1 MLSTHKI
8 AAAALVSVAVTVA
21 ASGCSG
27 KSDAP
32 ESSTSGSATSS
43 SGSVSS
49 TSAKA
54 QPATK
59 TPVSTPAEVAGP
71 NRTIGDYV
79 AENGITETVIRR
91 GDPGPVIDLPVPDGW
106 EPTDELGDVA
116 PYGAIVYTSSAV
128 PDNPPR
134 ILAILS
140 KLTGNVDPAEVLE
153 LASGELNNIPGFD
166 GPEQGARSSLGGF
179 DAVALGGHYDADG
192 AQGMIAQKT
201 VVIPGQ
207 DGLYVL
213 QLNAYSAESESEIL
227 NTATDLVDNQTT
239 ISP

>member
-1 MLSTHKI
+1 MLSTHKF
-8 AAAALVSVAVTVA
+8 AAVVLVSVAVTVA

-32 ESSTSGSATSS
+32 ESSTSSSATSS
-43 SGSVSS
+43 SGSASS

-59 TPVSTPAEVAGP
+59 TPVSTPSEVAGP

-192 AQGMIAQKT
+192 TQGMIAQKT

-227 NTATDLVDNQTT
+227 TTATDLVDNQTT

>member
-43 SGSVSS
+43 SAASS
-49 TSAKA
+49 TIAKA

-59 TPVSTPAEVAGP
+59 TPVSTPSEVAGP

>member
-32 ESSTSGSATSS
+32 ESSTRGSATSS
-43 SGSVSS
+43 SAASS

-59 TPVSTPAEVAGP
+59 TPVSTPSEVAGP